1 MDRKL
6 KKKTWT
12 IQKIVY
18 LLLGTGFLS
27 FVVYLIFFADNRS
40 KLNVDREKLTI
51 STVEYGEF
59 QEFIP
64 VTGTVLPGKTIYLD
78 AVEGGIIKQ
87 ISEESGAVLEKGE
100 IILEL
105 SNSDLELS
113 VLSQQTNLY
122 EQLNR
127 SATTRLSLDQN
138 DLEQQRQLAE
148 IDYQLQLSRPQ
159 YHRFKSLFEKQLIS
173 KREYEEIKE
182 QYDYNLKRKRFT
194 YESYQKDSIARV
206 MNLRQLEASEQRMR
220 MSLDGVNQILDNLVV
235 RSPINGQ
242 LSTPE
247 LEIGQSI
254 APGERLGQVDV
265 LDSYKSRVKIDE
277 LYLPRIDTGQIGT
290 FQFDG
295 DNYTMKITKIYPN
308 INEGRF
314 EVDMEFVGPEP
325 SGIKRGQSL
334 RIRLELSKS
343 SEALLLAMGG
353 FYKDTGGNWVYVVE
367 EGSNK
372 AVRQDIRLGRKNN
385 ENFEVLDGLSP
396 SQRVITSSYEHFGD
410 NEVLILN

>member
-242 LSTPE
+242 LSTAE